1 MVGLAWSTTF
11 GTWEPKL
18 GGTQGREGWLK
29 AGGLVGEGRMALWN
43 GDKMV
48 GEETRVIQLLV
59 RRTYWGCDNPRLLSR
74 AGSVHRDPLDS
85 RLADRLEEAYR
96 RLRAV

>member
-1 MVGLAWSTTF
+1 MAWSTTF

-29 AGGLVGEGRMALWN
+29 AGGVVGEGRMALWN

-48 GEETRVIQLLV
+48 GEETRDESSSFWYGGLTGDAITLDCSAEQDPCIE
-59 RRTYWGCDNPRLLSR
+59 TQGI
-74 AGSVHRDPLDS
+74 AG
-85 RLADRLEEAYR
+85 
-96 RLRAV
+96 